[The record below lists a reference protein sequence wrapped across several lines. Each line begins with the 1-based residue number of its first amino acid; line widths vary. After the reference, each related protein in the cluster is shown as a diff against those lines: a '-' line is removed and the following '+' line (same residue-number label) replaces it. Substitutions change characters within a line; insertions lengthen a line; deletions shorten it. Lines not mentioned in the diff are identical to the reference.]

1 MRHSDWG
8 SYVCSSGLLL
18 GTADG
23 PATGPEADETRA
35 VAGWVLDQI
44 LVLLHPFMPFITE
57 ELWHAGGARDHE
69 LIVAHWPSADAQ
81 SLDAE
86 AVKEIDWLIRLVS
99 DLRTARTEL
108 NVLPG
113 ARMPLHVRD
122 ASARS
127 EEHKSELQSLMRI
140 SYAV

>member
-99 DLRTARTEL
+99 DLRTARTE
-108 NVLPG
+108 
-113 ARMPLHVRD
+113 
-122 ASARS
+122 RS
-127 EEHKSELQSLMRI
+127 EERRAGQEWVMTCRSRWTPYHKKKK
-140 SYAV
+140 